1 MKTNMAVEDYMEV
14 ITLTYYCFNVVL
26 AIVFFAYGTYYLKKR
41 DKRDE
46 LRREWRQFAE
56 TLGREYSKLKDEN
69 THQRVLEIKESLGNV
84 KVCNEITGVDV
95 LSYMIHH
102 CADRASFRTR
112 GFDFVAFREDL
123 KKILRLL
130 RICNSLTLLGTV
142 PDDIKE
148 EVGELVT
155 DLGEI
160 SLPFFKE
167 HRRKIILKCLEH
179 FGGQSPSENSVTD
192 TDMRNAIPYV
202 DFLVFTW
209 VFKAPGANPGKKVK
223 ETRDKCPECVAF
235 TLHVNSP
242 LTCELDEETRRE
254 LLQELDVLIQLQ
266 QRIVELEFLT
276 DFVGE
281 LRRKWSK
288 LFSDEEECP
297 VNDVSV
303 VLRVLHEV
311 RGYTYSKVKREEIN
325 AEKQQKIEEFR
336 IVYRDVMKLKSIDC
350 PTVRVICQQFKA
362 DLSNLEKST
371 SPYHRSGTFRQEFND
386 LYSKYQTLVG
396 GKREINNSGSDGE
409 RLP

>member
-56 TLGREYSKLKDEN
+56 TVDREYSKLKDES
-69 THQRVLEIKESLGNV
+69 THQRVLEIKESLGSV

-102 CADRASFRTR
+102 CADFPRFQTR
-112 GFDFVAFREDL
+112 EFGAFREDL

-130 RICNSLTLLGTV
+130 RICHSLIAQLGTV

-155 DLGEI
+155 DLGKI
-160 SLPFFKE
+160 TLPFFKG
-167 HRRKIILKCLEH
+167 RQRYGKIILKCLEH
-179 FGGQSPSENSVTD
+179 FGSQSPSENSVTD
-192 TDMRNAIPYV
+192 TDMTNAIPYV
-202 DFLVFTW
+202 EFLVFTW
-209 VFKAPGANPGKKVK
+209 VYKAPGADPGKKVK
-223 ETRDKCPECVAF
+223 KTKDKCPECVAF
-235 TLHVNSP
+235 TLDVNGP
-242 LTCELDEETRRE
+242 LTCELKEETKRE

-266 QRIVELEFLT
+266 KRIVELENLK
-276 DFVGE
+276 DFVRE
-281 LRRKWSK
+281 LRRKWRN

-311 RGYTYSKVKREEIN
+311 RGYIYSKVKREEIN
-325 AEKQQKIEEFR
+325 AGKQRKIEVFR
-336 IVYRDVMKLKSIDC
+336 TVYRDVIELRLTDWKVVLD
-350 PTVRVICQQFKA
+350 ICQTFKA
-362 DLSNLEKST
+362 DLSNLEKSE
-371 SPYHRSGTFRQEFND
+371 SDYHRSTTFREEFSD
-386 LYSKYQTLVG
+386 LYLKYVKVVDPS
-396 GKREINNSGSDGE
+396 GKMVETHI
-409 RLP
+409 

>member
-102 CADRASFRTR
+102 CADRARFRTR
-112 GFDFVAFREDL
+112 GFDFEAFREDL
-123 KKILRLL
+123 NKILRLL

-142 PDDIKE
+142 PDDMKE

-160 SLPFFKE
+160 TLPFFKG

-179 FGGQSPSENSVTD
+179 FGSQSPSENSVTD

-209 VFKAPGANPGKKVK
+209 VYKAPGADPGKKVEK
-223 ETRDKCPECVAF
+223 TNDKCPECVAF
-235 TLHVNSP
+235 TLDVNGP
-242 LTCELDEETRRE
+242 LTCELKEETKRE

-266 QRIVELEFLT
+266 KRIVELQNLK
-276 DFVGE
+276 DFVRE
-281 LRRKWSK
+281 LRPKWRN
-288 LFSDEEECP
+288 LFSRECP

-311 RGYTYSKVKREEIN
+311 RGYIYSKVKREEIN
-325 AEKQQKIEEFR
+325 EEKQQKIEVFR
-336 IVYRDVMKLKSIDC
+336 TVYRDVNELKLIEWS
-350 PTVRVICQQFKA
+350 TVRVICQRFQA
-362 DLSNLEKST
+362 NLSELENSRHE
-371 SPYHRSGTFRQEFND
+371 YHRTITFRKKFSD
-386 LYSKYQTLVG
+386 LYSKYQTLVDPS
-396 GKREINNSGSDGE
+396 GKIVETHI
-409 RLP
+409 

>member
-1 MKTNMAVEDYMEV
+1 MKTNMAVEDYMEE

-56 TLGREYSKLKDEN
+56 TVDREYSKLKDES
-69 THQRVLEIKESLGNV
+69 THQRVLEIKESLGSV

-102 CADRASFRTR
+102 CADFPRFQTR
-112 GFDFVAFREDL
+112 EFGAFREDL

-130 RICNSLTLLGTV
+130 RICHSLIAQLGTV

-155 DLGEI
+155 DLGKI
-160 SLPFFKE
+160 TLPFFKGRQSE
-167 HRRKIILKCLEH
+167 IIVKCLEH
-179 FGGQSPSENSVTD
+179 FGSQSPSENSVTD
-192 TDMRNAIPYV
+192 TDMTNAIPYV
-202 DFLVFTW
+202 EFLVFTW
-209 VFKAPGANPGKKVK
+209 VYKAPGADPGKKVK
-223 ETRDKCPECVAF
+223 KTKDKCPECVAF
-235 TLHVNSP
+235 TLDVNGP
-242 LTCELDEETRRE
+242 LTCELKEETKRE

-266 QRIVELEFLT
+266 KRIVELENLK
-276 DFVGE
+276 DFVRE
-281 LRRKWSK
+281 LRRKWRN

-311 RGYTYSKVKREEIN
+311 RGYIYSKVKREEIN
-325 AEKQQKIEEFR
+325 AGKQRKIEVFR
-336 IVYRDVMKLKSIDC
+336 TVYRDVIELRLTDWKVVLD
-350 PTVRVICQQFKA
+350 ICQRFKA
-362 DLSNLEKST
+362 DLSNLEKSE
-371 SPYHRSGTFRQEFND
+371 SDYHRSTTFREEFSD
-386 LYSKYQTLVG
+386 LYLKYVKVVDPS
-396 GKREINNSGSDGE
+396 GKMVETHI
-409 RLP
+409 

>member
-69 THQRVLEIKESLGNV
+69 THQRVLKVKESLGNV

-102 CADRASFRTR
+102 CADRARFRTR
-112 GFDFVAFREDL
+112 GSDFDAFRDDL
-123 KKILRLL
+123 NKILRLL

-160 SLPFFKE
+160 TLPFFKG

-179 FGGQSPSENSVTD
+179 FGSQSPSENSVTD
-192 TDMRNAIPYV
+192 TDMTNAIPYV
-202 DFLVFTW
+202 EFLVFTW
-209 VFKAPGANPGKKVK
+209 VYKAPGADPGKKVK
-223 ETRDKCPECVAF
+223 KTNDKCPECVAF
-235 TLHVNSP
+235 TLDVNGP
-242 LTCELDEETRRE
+242 LTCGLDEETKRE
-254 LLQELDVLIQLQ
+254 LGFLIQLQ
-266 QRIVELEFLT
+266 KKIVELKNLK
-276 DFVGE
+276 DFVGA
-281 LRRKWSK
+281 LRPEWPY
-288 LFSDEEECP
+288 LFSDECP

-311 RGYTYSKVKREEIN
+311 RGYIYSIVKREEIN
-325 AEKQQKIEEFR
+325 AGKQRKIEVFR
-336 IVYRDVMKLKSIDC
+336 TVYRDAIEFRSTDWEAVLH
-350 PTVRVICQQFKA
+350 ICQTFKV
-362 DLSNLEKST
+362 DLSNLEKSK
-371 SPYHRSGTFRQEFND
+371 SDYHRSTTFREEFSD
-386 LYSKYQTLVG
+386 LYSKYVKLVDP
-396 GKREINNSGSDGE
+396 SGE
-409 RLP
+409 MVETYV

>member
-1 MKTNMAVEDYMEV
+1 MGLHGVVIDEKTMAVEDYIEV

-26 AIVFFAYGTYYLKKR
+26 TIVIFAYGTYYLKKR

-56 TLGREYSKLKDEN
+56 TLGREYSKLKDES

-95 LSYMIHH
+95 LSYMIDH
-102 CADRASFRTR
+102 CADFPRFRTR
-112 GFDFVAFREDL
+112 EFDAFREDL
-123 KKILRLL
+123 NKILRLL
-130 RICNSLTLLGTV
+130 RICYSLTLLGTV
-142 PDDIKE
+142 PDDMKE

-160 SLPFFKE
+160 SLPFFKG

-179 FGGQSPSENSVTD
+179 FGGQTPSENSVTD

-202 DFLVFTW
+202 EFLVFTW
-209 VFKAPGANPGKKVK
+209 VFKAPGADPGKKVK

-235 TLHVNSP
+235 TLHVNGP
-242 LTCELDEETRRE
+242 LTCVLDEETRRE

-281 LRRKWSK
+281 LRRKWSN

-311 RGYTYSKVKREEIN
+311 RGYIYSKVKREEIN
-325 AEKQQKIEEFR
+325 AEKQEKIEEFR
-336 IVYRDVMKLKSIDC
+336 IVYRDVMKLKLINWR
-350 PTVRVICQQFKA
+350 TVRVICQLFKA

-371 SPYHRSGTFRQEFND
+371 SQYHRSSTFRQEFSD
-386 LYSKYQTLVG
+386 LYLKYTEVVDPS
-396 GKREINNSGSDGE
+396 GKRIETTI
-409 RLP
+409 

>member
-1 MKTNMAVEDYMEV
+1 MKTNMAVEDYMEE

-69 THQRVLEIKESLGNV
+69 THQRVLEVKESLGNV

-102 CADRASFRTR
+102 CAGRARFRTR
-112 GFDFVAFREDL
+112 GFDFDAFYEDL

-130 RICNSLTLLGTV
+130 RICHSLTLLGTV

-148 EVGELVT
+148 AVGELVT

-160 SLPFFKE
+160 TLPFFKAVKG
-167 HRRKIILKCLEH
+167 HRREIIVKCLEH
-179 FGGQSPSENSVTD
+179 FGSQSPSENSVTD
-192 TDMRNAIPYV
+192 TDMTNAIPYV
-202 DFLVFTW
+202 EFLVFTW
-209 VFKAPGANPGKKVK
+209 VYKAPGADPGQKDKK
-223 ETRDKCPECVAF
+223 TNDKCPECVAF
-235 TLHVNSP
+235 TLDVNGP
-242 LTCELDEETRRE
+242 LTCELKEETKRE

-266 QRIVELEFLT
+266 KRIVELKNLK
-276 DFVGE
+276 DFVRE
-281 LRRKWSK
+281 LRPKWRN
-288 LFSDEEECP
+288 LFSHECP

-311 RGYTYSKVKREEIN
+311 RGYIYSKVKREEIN
-325 AEKQQKIEEFR
+325 EEKQQKIEVFR
-336 IVYRDVMKLKSIDC
+336 TVYRDVVDRDDIDW
-350 PTVRVICQQFKA
+350 PTVRIICQRFKA
-362 DLSNLEKST
+362 DLSELENSIHE
-371 SPYHRSGTFRQEFND
+371 YHRTITFRKKFSD
-386 LYSKYQTLVG
+386 LYSKYQTLVDPS
-396 GKREINNSGSDGE
+396 GK
-409 RLP
+409 

>member
-160 SLPFFKE
+160 SLPFFKG

-209 VFKAPGANPGKKVK
+209 VYKAPGANPGKKVK
-223 ETRDKCPECVAF
+223 KTKDKCPECVAF
-235 TLHVNSP
+235 TLDVNGP
-242 LTCELDEETRRE
+242 LTCELKEETKRE

-266 QRIVELEFLT
+266 KRIVELENLK
-276 DFVGE
+276 DFVRE
-281 LRRKWSK
+281 LRRKWRN

-311 RGYTYSKVKREEIN
+311 RGYIYSKVKREEIN
-325 AEKQQKIEEFR
+325 AGKQRKIEVFR
-336 IVYRDVMKLKSIDC
+336 TVYTDVIKLRLIDWKA
-350 PTVRVICQQFKA
+350 VLDICQTFKA
-362 DLSNLEKST
+362 DLSNLEKSQ
-371 SPYHRSGTFRQEFND
+371 SDYHRSTTFRDEFSD
-386 LYSKYQTLVG
+386 LYLKYVKVVDPS
-396 GKREINNSGSDGE
+396 GKMVETHI
-409 RLP
+409 

>member
-102 CADRASFRTR
+102 CADRASFGTR

-130 RICNSLTLLGTV
+130 RICHSLTLLGTV

-160 SLPFFKE
+160 TLPFFKG

-223 ETRDKCPECVAF
+223 ETEDKCPECVAF
-235 TLHVNSP
+235 TLHVNGP
-242 LTCELDEETRRE
+242 LTCVLDEETRRE

-336 IVYRDVMKLKSIDC
+336 IVYRDVMKLKLIDWS
-350 PTVRVICQQFKA
+350 TVRVICQRFKA

-371 SPYHRSGTFRQEFND
+371 SLYHRSGTFTQEFSD
-386 LYSKYQTLVG
+386 LYSKYQTLVDPS
-396 GKREINNSGSDGE
+396 GKW
-409 RLP
+409 

>member
-1 MKTNMAVEDYMEV
+1 MKTNMAVEDYMDE

-56 TLGREYSKLKDEN
+56 TVDREYSKLKDEN

-102 CADRASFRTR
+102 CADRPRFRTR
-112 GFDFVAFREDL
+112 GFDFDAFRDDL
-123 KKILRLL
+123 NKILRLL
-130 RICNSLTLLGTV
+130 RICHSLIRQLGTV

-155 DLGEI
+155 DLGEVT
-160 SLPFFKE
+160 LPFFKG

-179 FGGQSPSENSVTD
+179 FGSQSPSENSVTD

-209 VFKAPGANPGKKVK
+209 VFKAPGANSGKKVK
-223 ETRDKCPECVAF
+223 ETKDKCPECVAF
-235 TLHVNSP
+235 TLHVNGP
-242 LTCELDEETRRE
+242 LTCVLDEETRRE
-254 LLQELDVLIQLQ
+254 LLQELNVLIQLQ
-266 QRIVELEFLT
+266 QRIVGLKFLT
-276 DFVGE
+276 VFVGE
-281 LRRKWSK
+281 LRPKWCN
-288 LFSDEEECP
+288 LFSDECP

-311 RGYTYSKVKREEIN
+311 RGYIYSKVKREEIN
-325 AEKQQKIEEFR
+325 AGKQRKIEVFR
-336 IVYRDVMKLKSIDC
+336 TVYRDIIELRLIDWEA
-350 PTVRVICQQFKA
+350 VLDICQTFKA
-362 DLSNLEKST
+362 DLSNLEKSK
-371 SPYHRSGTFRQEFND
+371 SDYHRNTTFREEFSD
-386 LYSKYQTLVG
+386 LYLKYVKVVDPS
-396 GKREINNSGSDGE
+396 GKMVETHI
-409 RLP
+409 

>member
-1 MKTNMAVEDYMEV
+1 MKTNMAVEDYMEE

-56 TLGREYSKLKDEN
+56 TVDREYSKLKDES
-69 THQRVLEIKESLGNV
+69 THQRVLEIKESLGSV

-102 CADRASFRTR
+102 CADFPRFQTR
-112 GFDFVAFREDL
+112 EFGAFREDL

-130 RICNSLTLLGTV
+130 RICHSLIAQLGTV

-155 DLGEI
+155 DLGKI
-160 SLPFFKE
+160 TLPFFKG
-167 HRRKIILKCLEH
+167 RQRYGKIILKCLEH
-179 FGGQSPSENSVTD
+179 FGSQSPSENSVTD
-192 TDMRNAIPYV
+192 TDMTNAIPYV
-202 DFLVFTW
+202 EFLVFTW
-209 VFKAPGANPGKKVK
+209 VYKAPGADPGKKVK
-223 ETRDKCPECVAF
+223 KTKDKCPECVAF
-235 TLHVNSP
+235 TLDVNGP
-242 LTCELDEETRRE
+242 LTCELKEETKRE

-266 QRIVELEFLT
+266 KRIVELENLK
-276 DFVGE
+276 DFVRE
-281 LRRKWSK
+281 LRRKWRN

-311 RGYTYSKVKREEIN
+311 RGYIYSKVKREEIN
-325 AEKQQKIEEFR
+325 AGKQRKIEVFR
-336 IVYRDVMKLKSIDC
+336 TVYRDVIELRLTDWKVVLD
-350 PTVRVICQQFKA
+350 ICQTFKA
-362 DLSNLEKST
+362 DLSNLEKSE
-371 SPYHRSGTFRQEFND
+371 SDYHRSTTFREEFSD
-386 LYSKYQTLVG
+386 LYLKYVKVVDPS
-396 GKREINNSGSDGE
+396 GKMVETHI
-409 RLP
+409 

>member
-160 SLPFFKE
+160 SLPFFKG

-209 VFKAPGANPGKKVK
+209 VYKAPGANPGKKVK
-223 ETRDKCPECVAF
+223 KTKDKCPECVAF
-235 TLHVNSP
+235 TLDVNGP
-242 LTCELDEETRRE
+242 LTCELKEETKRE

-266 QRIVELEFLT
+266 KRIVELENLK
-276 DFVGE
+276 DFVRE
-281 LRRKWSK
+281 LRRKWRN
-288 LFSDEEECP
+288 LFSDECP

-311 RGYTYSKVKREEIN
+311 RGYIYSKVKREEIN
-325 AEKQQKIEEFR
+325 EEKQNKIEVFR
-336 IVYRDVMKLKSIDC
+336 TVYRDVNKLKLINWA
-350 PTVRVICQQFKA
+350 TVEVICQRFKE
-362 DLSNLEKST
+362 DLSELENST
-371 SPYHRSGTFRQEFND
+371 HEYHRTITFRDEFSD
-386 LYSKYQTLVG
+386 LYSKYQTLVDPS
-396 GKREINNSGSDGE
+396 GKMVETYI
-409 RLP
+409 

>member
-102 CADRASFRTR
+102 CADFPRFRTR
-112 GFDFVAFREDL
+112 EFGAFREDL

-130 RICNSLTLLGTV
+130 RICYSLTLQLGTV

-148 EVGELVT
+148 EVGEQVT

-160 SLPFFKE
+160 SLPFFKGQQ
-167 HRRKIILKCLEH
+167 RKIILKCLEH

-192 TDMRNAIPYV
+192 TDMTNAIPYV
-202 DFLVFTW
+202 EFLVFTW
-209 VFKAPGANPGKKVK
+209 VYKAPGADPGKKVEK
-223 ETRDKCPECVAF
+223 TNDKCPECVAF
-235 TLHVNSP
+235 TLDVNGP
-242 LTCELDEETRRE
+242 LTCELKEETKRE

-266 QRIVELEFLT
+266 KRIVELQNLK
-276 DFVGE
+276 DFVRE
-281 LRRKWSK
+281 LRPKWRN
-288 LFSDEEECP
+288 LFSRECP

-311 RGYTYSKVKREEIN
+311 RGYIYSKVKREEIN
-325 AEKQQKIEEFR
+325 EEKQQKIEVFR
-336 IVYRDVMKLKSIDC
+336 TVYVNELKLMDW
-350 PTVRVICQQFKA
+350 PTVRVICQRFQA
-362 DLSNLEKST
+362 NLSELENSGHE
-371 SPYHRSGTFRQEFND
+371 YHRTITFRKKFSD
-386 LYSKYQTLVG
+386 LYSKYQTLVDPS
-396 GKREINNSGSDGE
+396 GKIVETHI
-409 RLP
+409 